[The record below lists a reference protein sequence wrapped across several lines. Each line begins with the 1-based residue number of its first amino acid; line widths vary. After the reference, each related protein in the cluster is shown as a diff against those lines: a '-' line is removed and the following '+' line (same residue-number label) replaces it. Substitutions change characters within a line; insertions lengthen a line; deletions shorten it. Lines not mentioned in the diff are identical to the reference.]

1 MDDIIKRLDEQDRK
15 LDAIYA
21 SAERTRKYLLWTLI
35 ITVAV
40 IILPLIG
47 LAFAIPSFLSIYTGM
62 GSSESVGAGQH
73 PHLVAQQA
81 AVGRVVGQVRNGLAA
96 GGRRIRTLGPPR

>member
-21 SAERTRKYLLWTLI
+21 SVERTRKYLRWTLI

-47 LAFAIPSFLSIYTGM
+47 LALAIPSFLSIYT
-62 GSSESVGAGQH
+62 V
-73 PHLVAQQA
+73 
-81 AVGRVVGQVRNGLAA
+81 NGL
-96 GGRRIRTLGPPR
+96 

>member
-1 MDDIIKRLDEQDRK
+1 MMTAGGPSTGTSITSQPSGKSSPGGGNAMDDIIKRLDEQDRK

-47 LAFAIPSFLSIYTGM
+47 LAFAIPSFLSIYTG
-62 GSSESVGAGQH
+62 
-73 PHLVAQQA
+73 
-81 AVGRVVGQVRNGLAA
+81 NGL
-96 GGRRIRTLGPPR
+96 

>member
-1 MDDIIKRLDEQDRK
+1 MSSIMRARSALTGVMRWMTLSQRLDEQDRK

-47 LAFAIPSFLSIYTGM
+47 LAFAIPSFLSIYTG
-62 GSSESVGAGQH
+62 
-73 PHLVAQQA
+73 
-81 AVGRVVGQVRNGLAA
+81 NGL
-96 GGRRIRTLGPPR
+96 